1 MGLRLENL
9 DADTRREML
18 AEFDE
23 DVRAGRLNPG
33 QLATA
38 SGAMK
43 WPSLLQSAAR
53 DGSDES
59 LAIALRNSNYF
70 VAETTARTRSGGVT
84 TKAAPS
90 NAAENLAQGEF
101 NRLYI
106 RALCRRA
113 IAAGA
118 NVVEVYRARESS
130 NPKPESQSI
139 VGQRLV
145 ATELLDDLRSNVGRD
160 TRFGVPSVGS
170 GLSVR
175 LV

>member
-18 AEFDE
+18 AELDE
-23 DVRAGRLNPG
+23 DARAGRLNPG

-38 SGAMK
+38 GGTAS
-43 WPSLLQSAAR
+43 WPSLLQSAAK
-53 DGSDES
+53 DGNDES
-59 LAIALRNSNYF
+59 LAAALRNSDYF
-70 VAETTARTRSGGVT
+70 VAETTVRTPSGGTT
-84 TKAAPS
+84 TKRTPS

-113 IAAGA
+113 IAAGT
-118 NVVEVYRARESS
+118 NVVEVYRARASS
-130 NPKPESQSI
+130 NPRFESQEL
-139 VGQRLV
+139 VGSKLV
-145 ATELLDDLRSNVGRD
+145 ASELLEDLRSNVGRA
-160 TRFGVPSVGS
+160 TRLGVPGVGS